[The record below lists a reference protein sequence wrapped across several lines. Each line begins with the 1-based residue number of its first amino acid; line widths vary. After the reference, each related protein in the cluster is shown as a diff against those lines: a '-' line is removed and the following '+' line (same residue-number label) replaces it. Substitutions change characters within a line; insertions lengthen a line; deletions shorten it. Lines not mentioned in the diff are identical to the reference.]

1 MRSLI
6 PDELDE
12 QLNSLQIDI
21 AKKQIPV
28 IILFEGGSG
37 RVIGRIIS
45 ELDRNLE
52 PMGIRYFH
60 LDSSKKSSAGLADIL
75 SSTPAK
81 GEIVLYDRSWYSL
94 AVGMCT
100 GDDIALKEQIEA
112 IKGFEEFLL
121 NSGIYII
128 KIGFRM
134 SNDDFREHID
144 EYRPHT
150 SISNTFLSV
159 DHIDRVKFRAVM
171 PEIVEETDTK
181 RAPWD
186 IVDVKGLEKTLTDTV
201 ETIVRRMRQCLKGGW
216 EKPVPKDVC
225 RRFPNP
231 REGLDLDGDAKD
243 YNERMDALSEELE
256 KYQLLLA
263 VSGRTMVLG
272 FEGWDAAGKGG
283 AIKHLCHAL
292 NPRGYSVA
300 RIKAPSQED
309 LAHNYLWRFARSLP
323 DPGHIT
329 VFDRTWYGRMMVEPI
344 EGFCTE
350 EEYERSADEINGFE
364 AILNMHGTIVMKF
377 WLDIDKDTQLQRFN
391 DRKNDPLK
399 QWKLTDEDWR
409 NREKWDAYD
418 MYVNDMIAST
428 NTPYAPWTVVPANNK
443 KAARLFILQAVVD
456 RLRKELGPE

>member
-21 AKKQIPV
+21 ASKQIPV

-45 ELDRNLE
+45 ELGRNLE
-52 PMGIRYFH
+52 PMGISYFH
-60 LDSSKKSSAGLADIL
+60 LDPSKKGSGAIADLLA
-75 SSTPAK
+75 STPAK

-94 AVGMCT
+94 SVDHCN
-100 GDDIALKEQIEA
+100 GDDLMTKQQVEGIN
-112 IKGFEEFLL
+112 GFEEFLL
-121 NSGIYII
+121 DSGIFLI

-134 SNDDFREHID
+134 SNDNFREHID
-144 EYRPHT
+144 EYRARTP
-150 SISNTFLSV
+150 ISNTFLSV

-171 PEIVEETDTK
+171 PGIVDDTDTK

-186 IVDVKGLEKTLTDTV
+186 IVDVTDLESTLTETV
-201 ETIVRRMRQCLKGGW
+201 EVIVKRMKQCVKGGW
-216 EKPVPKDVC
+216 EKPEPKTSC

-231 REGLDLDGDAKD
+231 RDGLDLNGDSKD
-243 YNERMDALSEELE
+243 YNERMDVLSEELE
-256 KYQLLLA
+256 RLQILLA
-263 VSGRTMVLG
+263 VSGRSLVLG

-292 NPRGYSVA
+292 NPRGYKVE

-309 LAHNYLWRFARSLP
+309 LAHNYLWRFARGLP
-323 DPGHIT
+323 EAGHIAI
-329 VFDRTWYGRMMVEPI
+329 FDRTWYGRMMVEPI

-350 EEYERSADEINGFE
+350 EEYNRAADEINGFE
-364 AILNMHGTIVMKF
+364 SILTMNGAIVMKF
-377 WLDIDKDTQLQRFN
+377 WLDIDKETQLERFN

-418 MYVNDMIAST
+418 MYVNDMISST
-428 NTPYAPWTVVPANNK
+428 NVPEAPWIAVPANSK
-443 KAARLFILQAVVD
+443 KAARLCVMQAIVD
-456 RLRKELGPE
+456 RLKKELEPQ